1 MELPNTIYPAVA
13 TLIAAF
19 LAAVYSFVSMLVSK
33 DQKTT
38 EFRQNWID
46 AIREEL
52 SQLLAA
58 YGYLATQAERHKSN
72 GTESERLPK
81 DRFLEEYGDKIYAMA
96 ERFHRIHLRLN
107 PKGKLEKQLLEQL
120 SIIEAN
126 INFEVISSNTAK
138 EISDKITFIS
148 QEFLK
153 NEWRRVK
160 RGELTFF
167 IAKWFFLLVLV
178 AFLVLGLGA
187 AFGWVDL
194 ASEIARINL
203 TWRSTGAR
211 L

>member
-46 AIREEL
+46 SIREEL

-72 GTESERLPK
+72 DAKGHPK
-81 DRFLEEYGDKIYAMA
+81 DRFLDECGDKVYEMA

-107 PKGKLEKQLLEQL
+107 PKGKLEKLLIEQL
-120 SIIEAN
+120 TIIESN
-126 INFEVISSNTAK
+126 IDFEEISSRTAK
-138 EISDKITFIS
+138 EISDKITLIS

-167 IAKWFFLLVLV
+167 LAKWFFLIILVT
-178 AFLVLGLGA
+178 FLIFGLGT
-187 AFGWVDL
+187 AFGWVDP
-194 ASEIARINL
+194 ASVASRINL
-203 TWRSTGAR
+203 TIHSTGTR
-211 L
+211 